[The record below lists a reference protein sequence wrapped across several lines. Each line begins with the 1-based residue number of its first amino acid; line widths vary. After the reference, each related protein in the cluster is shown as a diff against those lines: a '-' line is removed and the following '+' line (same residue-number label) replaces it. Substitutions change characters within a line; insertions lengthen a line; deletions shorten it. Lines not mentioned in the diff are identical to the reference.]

1 MARAVLIVEDD
12 QDQNEM
18 LAQLVLRRGFQ
29 VVHSRS
35 IGSVPIGDCGSAE
48 VPTCRIAGMA
58 IIARLALP
66 PSTPRVPRPC
76 GLRGLTA
83 TAAAGR

>member
-29 VVHSRS
+29 VVQTYNGKDGVER
-35 IGSVPIGDCGSAE
+35 
-48 VPTCRIAGMA
+48 
-58 IIARLALP
+58 AR
-66 PSTPRVPRPC
+66 T
-76 GLRGLTA
+76 
-83 TAAAGR
+83 